1 MEKLEVGTVTNDK
14 TWISQLE
21 IYPVSLT
28 LCWVC
33 VRLFLHLLVTLTLPR
48 LLWNLL
54 LLSPFSGFLPPE
66 WSYFFICLVADCL
79 PHRKI
84 RALPH
89 SQFYLHPLKQQP
101 AGDACIQELLWILL
115 FYLRWECLPED
126 IFSWLSFYSALGW
139 LQRPQSFWLYGNEA
153 IKPYLNW
160 NEFVFTH
167 WKTNTPWGAG
177 THAAM
182 WVLPI
187 ASTQPETKFLY

>member
-33 VRLFLHLLVTLTLPR
+33 VLLSLHLLVPLTLFL
-48 LLWNLL
+48 LLWNIL
-54 LLSPFSGFLPPE
+54 LLSPFSGFPPPE

-79 PHRKI
+79 PHGKI
-84 RALPH
+84 RALSH
-89 SQFYLHPLKQQP
+89 SQLYLHPLKQQA
-101 AGDACIQELLWILL
+101 AGDACIQEPLRILL
-115 FYLRWECLPED
+115 FYLRRECLPED

-139 LQRPQSFWLYGNEA
+139 FQRPQSFWLYRIEA

-160 NEFVFTH
+160 NEFVFTRR
-167 WKTNTPWGAG
+167 KTNTLWGAG
-177 THAAM
+177 TYA
-182 WVLPI
+182 